1 MEIKNILKALGID
14 ENTKISDIIWGPE
27 LEMQKTAVIFGI
39 TGMDGS
45 YLADLLLSKN
55 YKVVGV
61 KRRSSSDNKERIRH
75 LKEDKNYRTLEGDL
89 TDYASLVQV
98 FKSVP
103 EVNEVY
109 NLAAQSHVGTS
120 FKQPGLTWDVTGK
133 GCMNILQCLVDL
145 DMKHVK
151 FYQASSSEMFGAA
164 YSEEHLPYVN
174 HGCGRIPEGSPTLVR
189 MGIKDGMRKFQDENT
204 KFLPQSPYAISKCAA
219 HMSVRLYREAYGI
232 HGSCG
237 ILFNHEGARRGEN
250 FVTRKITKWLGECHR
265 FLIDNHDSTVADLVF
280 SEDHIIAS
288 NCRRFSKLRLG
299 NLDAQRD
306 WGHAKDYVRAM
317 WMMLQQE
324 NPDDYVICT
333 GETRTVREF
342 LDVAFA
348 ELKVKD
354 WSNYVVVDPEFYRPA
369 EVDFLLG
376 DCAKATKV
384 LGWKPEFTFE
394 QLVEEMVNNDLHE
407 KQ

>member
-1 MEIKNILKALGID
+1 M
-14 ENTKISDIIWGPE
+14 
-27 LEMQKTAVIFGI
+27 KTAVIFGI

-61 KRRSSSDNKERIRH
+61 KRRSSSDNEQRIKH
-75 LKEDKNYRTLEGDL
+75 LKENKNYRTLEGDL

-133 GCMNILQCLVDL
+133 GCINILQCLVDL

-151 FYQASSSEMFGAA
+151 FYQASSSEMFGANYDTRKGIPVEKA
-164 YSEEHLPYVN
+164 SGIYKEEKY
-174 HGCGRIPEGSPTLVR
+174 
-189 MGIKDGMRKFQDENT
+189 QDENT
-204 KFLPQSPYAISKCAA
+204 KFLPQSPYGIAKCAA
-219 HMSVRLYREAYGI
+219 HMSVRLFREAYGI

-250 FVTRKITKWLGECHR
+250 FVTRKITKWIGEFNR
-265 FLIDNHDSTVADLVF
+265 WMTENHDDTLSTLTF
-280 SEDHIIAS
+280 SEDYIHAS

-299 NLDAQRD
+299 NLEAKRD
-306 WGHAKDYVRAM
+306 WGHAQDYVRAM
-317 WMMLQQE
+317 WMMLQQDK
-324 NPDDYVICT
+324 PDDYVICT
-333 GETRTVREF
+333 GETRSVREF
-342 LDVAFA
+342 LDVAFRI
-348 ELKVKD
+348 LQVKD
-354 WSNYVVVDPEFYRPA
+354 WSNFVVIDPEFYRPA

-376 DCAKATKV
+376 DCSKAKK
-384 LGWKPEFTFE
+384 LLKWEPEFTFD
-394 QLVEEMVNNDLHE
+394 QLVQEMVFNDLNE
-407 KQ
+407 E

>member
-1 MEIKNILKALGID
+1 M
-14 ENTKISDIIWGPE
+14 
-27 LEMQKTAVIFGI
+27 KTAVIFGI

-61 KRRSSSDNKERIRH
+61 KRRSSSDNEERIRH
-75 LKEDKNYRTLEGDL
+75 LKGNKDYRTLEGDL

-133 GCMNILQCLVDL
+133 GCINILQCLVDL

-164 YSEEHLPYVN
+164 YDTKSDYRNTILSHPY
-174 HGCGRIPEGSPTLVR
+174 GRIPPTADHIDQSK
-189 MGIKDGMRKFQDENT
+189 MSESKFLEAYQEAKIHDEQVQGTIITKYQDENT
-204 KFLPQSPYAISKCAA
+204 KFLPQSPYAIAKCSA
-219 HMSVRLYREAYGI
+219 HMSVRLFREAYGI

-250 FVTRKITKWLGECHR
+250 FVTRKITKWIGEFNR
-265 FLIDNHDSTVADLVF
+265 WMMDNHDDTLSTLTF
-280 SEDHIIAS
+280 SEDYIHAS

-299 NLDAQRD
+299 NLEAKRD

-317 WMMLQQE
+317 WMMLQKE
-324 NPDDYVICT
+324 FADDYVICT
-333 GETRTVREF
+333 GETRSVREF
-342 LDVAFA
+342 LDFAFG
-348 ELKVKD
+348 VIQIKD
-354 WSNYVVVDPEFYRPA
+354 WSNLVVVDPEFYRPA
-369 EVDFLLG
+369 EVDILLG
-376 DCAKATKV
+376 DCAKAKRN
-384 LGWKPEFTFE
+384 LAWEPEFTFQ
-394 QLVEEMVNNDLHE
+394 QLVEEMVHNDLHE
-407 KQ
+407 K

>member
-1 MEIKNILKALGID
+1 
-14 ENTKISDIIWGPE
+14 
-27 LEMQKTAVIFGI
+27 
-39 TGMDGS
+39 MDGS
-45 YLADLLLSKN
+45 YLADLLLDKN

-61 KRRSSSDNKERIRH
+61 KRRSSSDNEERIRH
-75 LKEDKNYRTLEGDL
+75 LKDDPNYRTLEGDL

-133 GCMNILQCLVDL
+133 GCINILQCLVDL

-164 YSEEHLPYVN
+164 YDTKPVYQNEVEYLDLIRDCKALKKKY
-174 HGCGRIPEGSPTLVR
+174 
-189 MGIKDGMRKFQDENT
+189 QDENT
-204 KFLPQSPYAISKCAA
+204 KFLPQSPYAIAKCAA
-219 HMSVRLYREAYGI
+219 HMSVRLFREAYSI

-250 FVTRKITKWLGECHR
+250 FVTRKITKWIGEFNR
-265 FLIDNHDSTVADLVF
+265 WMMDNHDDTLSTLTF
-280 SEDHIIAS
+280 SEDYIHAS

-299 NLDAQRD
+299 NLEAKRD

-317 WMMLQQE
+317 WMMLQQDI
-324 NPDDYVICT
+324 PDDYVICT
-333 GETRTVREF
+333 GETRSVREF
-342 LDVAFA
+342 LDFAFG
-348 ELKVKD
+348 VIQIKD
-354 WSNYVVVDPEFYRPA
+354 WSNLVMIDPEFYRPA
-369 EVDFLLG
+369 EVDYLLG
-376 DCAKATKV
+376 DCSKAKKF
-384 LGWKPEFTFE
+384 LKWEPEFTFQ
-394 QLVEEMVNNDLHE
+394 QLVEEMVHNDLHE